1 MASNVI
7 RQDVVQIALQS
18 NLDELKKLKKDL
30 DDLKKK
36 LGLIDDDPLED
47 VDDAAKKSH
56 KSVTK
61 LNGAVSK
68 LGSGLK
74 KVTAVSFKGL
84 AVGLGAAA
92 TGVGKI
98 AYEATQAYADFEQLE
113 GGVKKLFGT
122 GSAKNVE
129 EYADTVGKSVKSVQK
144 EYEKL
149 VGAQETVL
157 KNSLGAYKTSGVSAN
172 KYMETV
178 TGFSAS
184 LITSLKGNTQAAAD
198 WADVALTDM
207 ADNANTFGTDMEQV
221 ITTYQNLAKEQYM
234 TLDNLKLGFGG
245 TKEGAQDLTKAA
257 SKLDKTVKAG
267 DLSFSNMV
275 KAIHVMQKS
284 MKISGISYKEYQ
296 ELVESGTMTQEQ
308 AFALL
313 GTTAKEANFTVTGSF
328 NQLKGALEN
337 VLIAMGSGENMDI
350 AFNNLTESF
359 EIFLGNVAPVVERSL
374 LGIGAMV
381 EKFAPVISEKFP
393 ALIDK
398 LLPPLLKAAASLVAG
413 FIKAMPD
420 IIKNVAEEI
429 PNITKEI
436 VSAIYEAFTG
446 KEFDGEAFT
455 KMEGFIKGLANT
467 IKWSIPII
475 GGLVVAFKGL
485 KTIRSIKS
493 VFSGLGKSKDSGDG
507 KGKGSG
513 GGIFG
518 VFNQLANMKV
528 TTVLK
533 GIANLSIILGALGA
547 LLFIAT
553 KVFRSGVDFK
563 QMLKV
568 ITLIG
573 ILGAVGLALSKFSG
587 VVGMIPIMTVAKDLA
602 NIAIILVGVGALL
615 FIATKVFSGGVD
627 FVNILKVITLIG
639 ILGAVGLALSK
650 FSGVVGMI
658 PIMTVAKDLA
668 NIAIILVGVG
678 ALLFIAT
685 KVFSGGVD
693 FVNILKVITLIGILG
708 TVGTGLTVFAGL
720 VGLIPIST
728 VLMGL
733 INIGL
738 VMGGFGA
745 LLFAATKVFSS
756 GINFNEMLQVV
767 VLIGIIGTVGTLLSG
782 LAAIIGLIPFPLV
795 LSGLVNIGLVFAG
808 LSKLIEP
815 SRKFFEAVA
824 TFPIAGF
831 IMAEKMFECLAGL
844 KNLPKDG
851 GFLGLFKGNTNYSK
865 IAEGLGALSSEGVQR
880 FFTMVGGL
888 PITAFT
894 NTSLLFNALAG
905 IENMPKEG
913 GLFGWAK
920 EKTNLGDIGAQ
931 LSEFAKNAARFLTF
945 VNTLNVENMVALFDA
960 LQNLDDIVLKLNNNI
975 SADFEAIATNVKL
988 SCIEVKNQI
997 KDTTTKINSIISSTN
1012 LKPSSEKMMQTFIN
1026 GIASKKQSAVAVIKS
1041 VVSSIISQINNVIRA
1056 ANYTLK
1062 EFGSKDRISAYKY
1075 ANGTTGHPG
1084 GNAIVNDGRGAEM
1097 VQMPN
1102 GNTFIPKGRNVFLP
1116 NAPKGMKVLP
1126 AENTATLMGRN
1137 KPTFHYAKGTG
1148 DVDIWDY
1155 MDNSKGLVSRLKD
1168 KFVDYK
1174 NLSGAGL
1181 SIAKGAVTTVSG
1193 AMVSW
1198 LDKMFEEFGIGKGW
1212 KWPSL
1217 SRRITSP
1224 FGKRKSPGGI
1234 GLTNHKGIDIG
1245 APYGSPVFASKGGT
1259 VSMAGWSGGYGN
1271 LVQINHGQG
1280 FSTRYAHNSTLL
1292 VSPGQRVR
1300 QGQTIALV
1308 GSTGNSTGPHIHFEI
1323 RRNGA
1328 SLNPLSMFG
1337 NGYANGGLVTKPG
1350 WIGEEHK
1357 PEMVIPLSKN
1367 KRRRALSLWEQTG
1380 TMLGYTPENST
1391 VGSSQ
1396 VSNVE
1401 NTYAPQ
1407 FVLNVNGT
1415 NDDRNMERK
1424 VKRWIKESMD
1434 EVFNSMARKNP
1445 RLREV

>member
-587 VVGMIPIMTVAKDLA
+587 VVGMIPIMTVAK
-602 NIAIILVGVGALL
+602 G
-615 FIATKVFSGGVD
+615 
-627 FVNILKVITLIG
+627 
-639 ILGAVGLALSK
+639 
-650 FSGVVGMI
+650 
-658 PIMTVAKDLA
+658 LA